1 MMPPIEAREK
11 RCFRPIGLTG
21 FSQSRTVFGDQR
33 CKCAPR
39 WPLISIHHISPF
51 ASRFSQHR
59 RRLVPHKLK
68 KQRKRKAYT
77 DRKPLTHN
85 FNRSNWNSAVQ
96 KHGAFFLV
104 FEGKNP
110 PHSQKRATHIPGGRG
125 CWNKNVKECESLI
138 KQRTIGVL
146 IRAINLALC
155 RLLPLSRCLVHLP
168 PQNGGRFVCGRAE
181 RRNKNTRGACAAFS
195 ALAA

>member
-1 MMPPIEAREK
+1 MTVQTPGMVAGMMPPIEAREK

-96 KHGAFFLV
+96 KHGAFFWFLK
-104 FEGKNP
+104 EK
-110 PHSQKRATHIPGGRG
+110 THP
-125 CWNKNVKECESLI
+125 
-138 KQRTIGVL
+138 T
-146 IRAINLALC
+146 
-155 RLLPLSRCLVHLP
+155 
-168 PQNGGRFVCGRAE
+168 
-181 RRNKNTRGACAAFS
+181 RRNGQHTYRAAEAFGIKT
-195 ALAA
+195 